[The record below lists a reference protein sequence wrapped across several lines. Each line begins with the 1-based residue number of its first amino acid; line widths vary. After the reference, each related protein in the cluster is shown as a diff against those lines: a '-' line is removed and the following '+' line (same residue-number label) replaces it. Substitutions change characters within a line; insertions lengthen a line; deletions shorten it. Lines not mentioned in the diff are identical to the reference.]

1 MRRILEDSSHVRVL
15 GKVDGAVRPEGPS
28 GARACANETMGL
40 ALRQIK
46 TYAKLVAMVAAAVAV
61 LLVVLMNRNHK
72 VDVWLFHSFPQTNV
86 LWVMLVS
93 GISAVVIAWTLAR
106 VRRVIRDV
114 REIRKAKVVEAQM
127 AEQRRLAA
135 ELKEQEDRIDTK
147 IQSSIGQ
154 ADSSEE
160 T

>member
-1 MRRILEDSSHVRVL
+1 
-15 GKVDGAVRPEGPS
+15 
-28 GARACANETMGL
+28 MGL

-46 TYAKLVAMVAAAVAV
+46 TYAKLVVMVAAAVAV
-61 LLVVLMNRNHK
+61 LLVVVMNRSHK

-93 GISAVVIAWTLAR
+93 GVSAVAIAWTLAR

-114 REIRKAKVVEAQM
+114 REIRKAKAAEAQM

-154 ADSSEE
+154 TGSSEE